1 MVNVDLLRK
10 KMSEMR
16 MTKADVAAKMGL
28 STRTLTRRFKDPDGL
43 LVSEVRKLSE
53 ILDLSAREVDDIF
66 FAK

>member
-28 STRTLTRRFKDPDGL
+28 STRTLTRRFKDPDGFI
-43 LVSEVRKLSE
+43 VDEVRKLME
-53 ILDLSAREVDDIF
+53 VLNLSAKEATDIF